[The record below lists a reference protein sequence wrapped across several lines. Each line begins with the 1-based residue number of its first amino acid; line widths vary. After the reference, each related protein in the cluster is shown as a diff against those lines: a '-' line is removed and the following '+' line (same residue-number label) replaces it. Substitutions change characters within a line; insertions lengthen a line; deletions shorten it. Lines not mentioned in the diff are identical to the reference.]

1 MSEERERR
9 NRERSHLQHE
19 AEHSR
24 PRKKGTAVSYLAIL
38 FGAAFLLLLLS
49 YFMQQRANEQTISGL
64 KDSVNS
70 FQNVETLVDT
80 NKRLSDENKELKEQV
95 DTLTDQAEI
104 LSGNTVTAQD
114 TAKKL
119 EQQLQAMDWFWRIQR
134 SYSRGAKAE
143 AKNLTEQFEAT
154 GLAPHL
160 PATNTAVAD
169 GPSPAEQYDALLA
182 ALGMQKA
189 TP

>member
-9 NRERSHLQHE
+9 SRERSHLQHE

-64 KDSVNS
+64 QDSVNS
-70 FQNVETLVDT
+70 FQSVETLVDT
-80 NKRLSDENKELKEQV
+80 NKRLSEENKELKEQV
-95 DTLTDQAEI
+95 DALTDQTDTLQKDVAA
-104 LSGNTVTAQD
+104 AQK
-114 TAKKL
+114 AAAGQEK
-119 EQQLQAMDWFWRIQR
+119 QLQAMDWFWRIQR
-134 SYSRGAKAE
+134 SFSKGSKNDAK
-143 AKNLTEQFEAT
+143 KLVEQFEAT
-154 GLAPHL
+154 GLPSHL
-160 PATNTAVAD
+160 PTTGNAVTD
-169 GPSPAEQYDALLA
+169 GPSPAEQYDALLS

>member
-9 NRERSHLQHE
+9 DRERSHLQHE

-24 PRKKGTAVSYLAIL
+24 PRKKVAVVSYLAIL

-49 YFMQQRANEQTISGL
+49 YFMQQRASEQAISGL
-64 KDSVNS
+64 QNSVNS
-70 FQNVETLVDT
+70 IQSVETLVDT
-80 NKRLSDENKELKEQV
+80 NKRLSEENKEL
-95 DTLTDQAEI
+95 
-104 LSGNTVTAQD
+104 TAQAD
-114 TAKKL
+114 ALSDQIEAL
-119 EQQLQAMDWFWRIQR
+119 EKNAAAAQKATGEQEKQLQSMDWFWRIQR
-134 SYSRGAKAE
+134 AYSKGSKSE
-143 AKNLTEQFEAT
+143 AKTLVEQFEAT
-154 GLAPHL
+154 GLPASL
-160 PATNTAVAD
+160 PTTSTAATD

>member
-64 KDSVNS
+64 QDSVNS
-70 FQNVETLVDT
+70 FQSVETLVDT
-80 NKRLSDENKELKEQV
+80 NKRLAEENKALKEQV
-95 DTLTDQAEI
+95 DGLTSQTDSLQKDVAAAQ
-104 LSGNTVTAQD
+104 TA
-114 TAKKL
+114 AV
-119 EQQLQAMDWFWRIQR
+119 EQEKQLKAMDWFWRIQR
-134 SYSRGAKAE
+134 AYSRGAKAE
-143 AKNLTEQFEAT
+143 AKKLVEDFEAT
-154 GLAPHL
+154 GLVPSL
-160 PATNTAVAD
+160 PTTSTAD
-169 GPSPAEQYDALLA
+169 PTGPSPADQYDALLS

>member
-1 MSEERERR
+1 MSEEREKR

-64 KDSVNS
+64 QDSVSS
-70 FQNVETLVDT
+70 FQSVETLVDT
-80 NKRLSDENKELKEQV
+80 NKRLSEENKAMEAEVEQLQK
-95 DTLTDQAEI
+95 DL
-104 LSGNTVTAQD
+104 D
-114 TAKKL
+114 TAREVAQESQDALTERTK
-119 EQQLQAMDWFWRIQR
+119 ELQATDWFWRIQR
-134 SYSRGAKAE
+134 SYSKGSKNDAK
-143 AKNLTEQFEAT
+143 KLVEQFEAT
-154 GLAPHL
+154 GLSPHL
-160 PATNTAVAD
+160 PTVSAAGTD
-169 GPSPAEQYDALLA
+169 GPSPAEQYDALLS